1 MSDDLLNRAAAL
13 VEKEKAWDEW
23 EYPSQPAPPAMVQGE
38 VATLVSDMA
47 AEITRLRAWRDAIN
61 GYLTEAWN
69 SPLRDDESPLAA
81 LKRLIKLELT
91 AMALDPEIHK
101 SMNAAIATA
110 RRDGMEEANTLV
122 DLYAKAA
129 LKCKQCG
136 DICHDYCP
144 DNCTGRTQYRESEE
158 YKRRLIYD
166 GEYSAMRYFE
176 KHLCRPEMMD
186 AEDAFKALANA
197 IRAAAGEVKP

>member
-1 MSDDLLNRAAAL
+1 MSDYSVKDHIAYKMGFKAGQESQAARIAELEAAL
-13 VEKEKAWDEW
+13 QKRCEEAERTAI
-23 EYPSQPAPPAMVQGE
+23 Q
-38 VATLVSDMA
+38 A
-47 AEITRLRAWRDAIN
+47 AECHARETRRADA
-61 GYLTEAWN
+61 LQ
-69 SPLRDDESPLAA
+69 
-81 LKRLIKLELT
+81 KRVAKLEE
-91 AMALDPEIHK
+91 AL
-101 SMNAAIATA
+101 ATA
-110 RRDGMEEANTLV
+110 RREGMEYAKTLV

-136 DICHDYCP
+136 DICHDYYP

-186 AEDAFKALANA
+186 AEDAFKALAAA
-197 IRAAAGEVKP
+197 IRAALEGGKKDE

>member
-1 MSDDLLNRAAAL
+1 MDAVDEAADALETQAARIAELEAAL
-13 VEKEKAWDEW
+13 
-23 EYPSQPAPPAMVQGE
+23 
-38 VATLVSDMA
+38 
-47 AEITRLRAWRDAIN
+47 
-61 GYLTEAWN
+61 
-69 SPLRDDESPLAA
+69 
-81 LKRLIKLELT
+81 
-91 AMALDPEIHK
+91 
-101 SMNAAIATA
+101 ATA
-110 RRDGMEEANTLV
+110 RRDAMEEAKTLV

-136 DICHDYCP
+136 DICHDYYP

-186 AEDAFKALANA
+186 AEDAFKALAAA
-197 IRAAAGEVKP
+197 IRAALEGRKK

>member
-1 MSDDLLNRAAAL
+1 MTNQTNVERYKLEIVKNHGDRYIRCEPAPDGSWIMFRDVAAL
-13 VEKEKAWDEW
+13 QKRCEEAERTAI
-23 EYPSQPAPPAMVQGE
+23 Q
-38 VATLVSDMA
+38 A
-47 AEITRLRAWRDAIN
+47 AECHARETRRADA
-61 GYLTEAWN
+61 LQ
-69 SPLRDDESPLAA
+69 
-81 LKRLIKLELT
+81 KRVAKLEE
-91 AMALDPEIHK
+91 AL
-101 SMNAAIATA
+101 ATA
-110 RRDGMEEANTLV
+110 RREGMEYAKTLV

-136 DICHDYCP
+136 DICHDYYP

-186 AEDAFKALANA
+186 AEDAFKALAAA
-197 IRAAAGEVKP
+197 IRAALGEKE